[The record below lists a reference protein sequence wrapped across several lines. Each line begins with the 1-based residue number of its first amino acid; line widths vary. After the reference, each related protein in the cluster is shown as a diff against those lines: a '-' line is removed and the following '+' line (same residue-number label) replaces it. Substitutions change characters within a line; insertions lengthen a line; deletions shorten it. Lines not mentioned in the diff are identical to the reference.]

1 MNEKSFPIKIGKLF
15 FCPEGLQN
23 DPLLLP
29 NLPFL
34 SITDTFSLTLFPKST
49 ALRPQREKQYQNLFQ
64 RLGEA
69 PSPSGHRF
77 AIEIKKKVDRRRVCN
92 FLWAARS
99 RLIDVGGDSVTK

>member
-1 MNEKSFPIKIGKLF
+1 MNEKCFPIKIGKLF

-69 PSPSGHRF
+69 PLPSGHRF
-77 AIEIKKKVDRRRVCN
+77 AIEIKKKVDRSS
-92 FLWAARS
+92 LS
-99 RLIDVGGDSVTK
+99 TL

>member
-23 DPLLLP
+23 DPL
-29 NLPFL
+29 L

-69 PSPSGHRF
+69 PLPSGHRF
-77 AIEIKKKVDRRRVCN
+77 AIELKKKVDRSS
-92 FLWAARS
+92 LS
-99 RLIDVGGDSVTK
+99 TL